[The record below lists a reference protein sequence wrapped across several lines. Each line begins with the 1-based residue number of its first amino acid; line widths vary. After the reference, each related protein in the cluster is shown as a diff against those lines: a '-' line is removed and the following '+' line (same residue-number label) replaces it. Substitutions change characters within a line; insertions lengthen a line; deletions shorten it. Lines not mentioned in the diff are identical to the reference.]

1 MSYDENRMSDMIDA
15 GLSMREE
22 MEKHIS
28 ELEVEI
34 ESFKQRNLFLENLME
49 KKQKKL
55 DEVQG
60 KIDFIYN
67 QDTTTEK
74 TKLWISK
81 LFKE

>member
-1 MSYDENRMSDMIDA
+1 MPKDKRID
-15 GLSMREE
+15 
-22 MEKHIS
+22 
-28 ELEVEI
+28 
-34 ESFKQRNLFLENLME
+34 FLERLLE